1 MEKSP
6 RKWEIWKCATVA
18 SHFECFSIQIVV
30 MFFLIC
36 HMLSFFRCS
45 HDVVIVTSSQVSGTA
60 QVFGWPR
67 SEVGRTL
74 HVAMVWGSWAHLE
87 WKGCHR
93 MSQGR
98 GTNMVTW
105 SHLPWRKLTELQFG
119 LAQHHIETDSH
130 GIILYI
136 PTTIL
141 KAYAYSIRLNAMGQ
155 MVKCAENLS
164 MGQVESFGC

>member
-1 MEKSP
+1 MWRRALENGRWDILRQLNALAYKSLS
-6 RKWEIWKCATVA
+6 WFLWFVNMFVI
-18 SHFECFSIQIVV
+18 FSIQSWRGNRD
-30 MFFLIC
+30 F
-36 HMLSFFRCS
+36 
-45 HDVVIVTSSQVSGTA
+45 VTSGTA

-74 HVAMVWGSWAHLE
+74 HVAMVWGSWAHLA

-93 MSQGR
+93 MSQGH

-136 PTTIL
+136 PITIL
-141 KAYAYSIRLNAMGQ
+141 MPTLFDEMRW
-155 MVKCAENLS
+155 VRW
-164 MGQVESFGC
+164 